1 MNYIEKVK
9 EFHEKFNHPINKV
22 EGDINIE
29 TRKLRLKLIFEEL
42 QELAEAMDVK
52 ETFSEL
58 CTNGISKSLDG
69 DKVDKV
75 EELDALCDIQ
85 YVLSGSIL
93 ALGHHDNFD
102 SAFNDVHNSNMTK
115 LCSSIDE
122 VNQTIAYY
130 VEKRDMDRDNII
142 YSKIGNEYIVNRK
155 SDMKV
160 LKNVNYEPVKLD
172 KYV

>member
-9 EFHEKFNHPINKV
+9 EFHEKFNHPTNKV
-22 EGDINIE
+22 EDDIDVEI
-29 TRKLRLKLIFEEL
+29 RKLRLKLIFEEL
-42 QELAEAMDVK
+42 EELAEAMDVK

-58 CTNGISKSLDG
+58 CANGMSKSKDG

-85 YVLSGSIL
+85 YVLSGAIL
-93 ALGHHDNFD
+93 ALGHHNNFD
-102 SAFNDVHNSNMTK
+102 NAFGDVHDSNMTK
-115 LCSSIDE
+115 LCSSMDE
-122 VNQTIAYY
+122 VNETIDYY
-130 VEKRDMDRDNII
+130 VDSRGMDKDDITH
-142 YSKIGNEYIVNRK
+142 SQIGSEYIVNRK

-160 LKNVNYEPVKLD
+160 LKNVNYKSVKLD